1 MKGMK
6 SCPKCKG
13 GECKGGKN
21 CMMEEKEN
29 GKENGKK
36 NGKIEIE
43 ISLPMRGSRT
53 KTNKAKKK

>member
-29 GKENGKK
+29 GKEKK

-53 KTNKAKKK
+53 MKSKAKKK